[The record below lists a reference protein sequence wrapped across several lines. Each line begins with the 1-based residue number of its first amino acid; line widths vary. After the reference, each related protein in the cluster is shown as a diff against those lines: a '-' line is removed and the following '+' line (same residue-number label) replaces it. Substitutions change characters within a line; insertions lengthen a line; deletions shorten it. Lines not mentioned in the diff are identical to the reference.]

1 MEGEEGGG
9 GGDMPP
15 FWLNNNSSSNY
26 NNRNR
31 RRSSNFLTNSGFLI
45 IILTIIALFLI
56 FFVVPSFL
64 SFTSQYVKPHLVKK
78 NWDSLNI
85 VLVFFAIICGFL
97 SRRTADDIPAS
108 ASGVADN
115 GFSSFSSQRA
125 LVEEDEPIQQQHHH
139 HQNHLRY
146 RHMETDQPWI
156 GYSNAN
162 PMMYSSM
169 DNLSSLSS
177 TYSNVR
183 GGMRRNSS
191 SYPDLRQ
198 ESLWSPVP
206 ESRRFYDD
214 INVDGYQYGGELNY
228 LHRRHPSD
236 PIPATVPTE
245 YQYGESNYLL
255 HHNSAPVPATA
266 PESDD
271 TKYFSDTKTIPVD
284 TFVVRQQQ
292 VSSPP
297 VVQPTEK
304 PPPPRSPEKTPPPP
318 SPEKTP
324 LSPEKPPQPPRPPT
338 AMETRRKERAE
349 RRAFRSIE
357 RREKP
362 VEEKKDLETEKVPT
376 QPLIPPPSAPP
387 PPPPPQQAEP
397 SKSEQKSAKSERK
410 RSSNAAKEIKNTFTS
425 LYNQRKNK
433 KKNKQKSKESFDDMF
448 HQMFEEPASQ
458 SYVGPPPSPPPPPPP
473 PPPPSSVFHQLF
485 KKSSKTKKIHSDTSP
500 PPAPPPPPTKPS
512 RSSKRRVQNQDPSP
526 PPPEITP
533 QPVRS
538 PPKPESSRR
547 KKPSTPGKPPLPTSR
562 SSNAYFPSDEPYLN
576 SGNQSPLIPMPP
588 PPPPPPFKM
597 SAMKFVVRG
606 DFVRIRSRNSR
617 SGSSELLDDAPSAQE
632 SPMDTPISTPRVA
645 DTDGESSIPPS
656 PFCPSPDVDYKADSF
671 IARFRAGL
679 KNGN

>member
-1 MEGEEGGG
+1 MEGEE

-15 FWLNNNSSSNY
+15 FWLN

-97 SRRTADDIPAS
+97 SRRTADDVPA
-108 ASGVADN
+108 GVADN
-115 GFSSFSSQRA
+115 GFSNLSSQRA
-125 LVEEDEPIQQQHHH
+125 LVEEDEPIQLQHRHH

-146 RHMETDQPWI
+146 RPMETDQPWI
-156 GYSNAN
+156 GYSNTN
-162 PMMYSSM
+162 PMMYSSV

-177 TYSNVR
+177 TSSNVR

-198 ESLWSPVP
+198 ESLWNQAP
-206 ESRRFYDD
+206 ETRRFYDD

-236 PIPATVPTE
+236 PIPAPVPSE
-245 YQYGESNYLL
+245 YQYGESNYLQ
-255 HHNSAPVPATA
+255 HHNSAPVPATV

-284 TFVVRQQQ
+284 TFVVRQQE
-292 VSSPP
+292 VSLPEPPP
-297 VVQPTEK
+297 VAEPTEK
-304 PPPPRSPEKTPPPP
+304 PPPPRSPEKTPAPP
-318 SPEKTP
+318 
-324 LSPEKPPQPPRPPT
+324 LPEKPPQPPRPPT
-338 AMETRRKERAE
+338 AVETRRKERAE

-362 VEEKKDLETEKVPT
+362 VEEKKDLESEKAQT
-376 QPLIPPPSAPP
+376 QPSIPPPSAAPP
-387 PPPPPQQAEP
+387 PLQPAEP

-485 KKSSKTKKIHSDTSP
+485 KKSSKTKKIHSDSVP

-512 RSSKRRVQNQDPSP
+512 RSSRRRVQNQDPSP
-526 PPPEITP
+526 PTPEITP
-533 QPVRS
+533 QPARS
-538 PPKPESSRR
+538 PPKPETSRR

-562 SSNAYFPSDEPYLN
+562 SSNAYFPSDELYPN

-606 DFVRIRSRNSR
+606 DFVRIRSRTSR
-617 SGSSELLDDAPSAQE
+617 NGSTELLDDAPSAQE
-632 SPMDTPISTPRVA
+632 SPMDTPISTPRIMDNA
-645 DTDGESSIPPS
+645 TDGESSIPSS

-679 KNGN
+679 KNEI

>member
-1 MEGEEGGG
+1 MEGE
-9 GGDMPP
+9 GDMPP
-15 FWLNNNSSSNY
+15 FWLNNNSSNY
-26 NNRNR
+26 NNNRNR
-31 RRSSNFLTNSGFLI
+31 RRSSSALNFFLNSGFLI

-56 FFVVPSFL
+56 FIVVPSFL
-64 SFTSQYVKPHLVKK
+64 SFTSQYIKPHLVKK

-97 SRRTADDIPAS
+97 SRRTADDTPA
-108 ASGVADN
+108 ATVADN
-115 GFSSFSSQRA
+115 GFSNLSSQRA
-125 LVEEDEPIQQQHHH
+125 LVEEDEPHQLHHH
-139 HQNHLRY
+139 HQHQHHF
-146 RHMETDQPWI
+146 RHRPMSTDQPWI
-156 GYSNAN
+156 GYSNMN
-162 PMMYSSM
+162 PVMYNSM
-169 DNLSSLSS
+169 DNLSSLSA
-177 TYSNVR
+177 TTSNVR

-198 ESLWSPVP
+198 ESLWNPAP

-236 PIPATVPTE
+236 PLPAPEPTE
-245 YQYGESNYLL
+245 YQYGESNYLH
-255 HHNSAPVPATA
+255 HHNSAPVPSIV
-266 PESDD
+266 PESED
-271 TKYFSDTKTIPVD
+271 TKYFSDTKTIPID
-284 TFVVRQQQ
+284 TFVVRQQE
-292 VSSPP
+292 VSLPEPPP
-297 VVQPTEK
+297 VAEPTEK
-304 PPPPRSPEKTPPPP
+304 PPPSPEKTPPPP
-318 SPEKTP
+318 
-324 LSPEKPPQPPRPPT
+324 PPT
-338 AMETRRKERAE
+338 AVETRRKERAE
-349 RRAFRSIE
+349 RRAFRSVE

-362 VEEKKDLETEKVPT
+362 VEKKKDLESEKVQT
-376 QPLIPPPSAPP
+376 QPLIPPPPAPP
-387 PPPPPQQAEP
+387 PPPP
-397 SKSEQKSAKSERK
+397 KSEQTSTKSERK
-410 RSSNAAKEIKNTFTS
+410 RSSNAAKEIKNTFAS

-448 HQMFEEPASQ
+448 HQMFDEPASQ

-473 PPPPSSVFHQLF
+473 PPSPPSSVFHQLF
-485 KKSSKTKKIHSDTSP
+485 KKSSKTKKIHSDTAP
-500 PPAPPPPPTKPS
+500 PPPPPPPPTKPS

-526 PPPEITP
+526 SMPEITP

-547 KKPSTPGKPPLPTSR
+547 KKPSTPGKPPLPASRTS
-562 SSNAYFPSDEPYLN
+562 NNYFPSDELCLN

-606 DFVRIRSRNSR
+606 DFVRIRSRTSR
-617 SGSSELLDDAPSAQE
+617 SGSPELLDDAPSAQE
-632 SPMDTPISTPRVA
+632 SPMDTPISTPRVMDSTA
-645 DTDGESSIPPS
+645 TDGESSIPSS